1 MLSEDVNPALLL
13 IVSGPAGSGKTT
25 LSNRLQEAFD
35 PQLQRVISSTTRP
48 PRAGEKEGED
58 YYFFDNDTFDKQI
71 ECDAFYEWAKVH
83 NHRYGILKSEIE
95 GKLAENID
103 LILSIDVQGAVHFR
117 EAAKSDAELAQR
129 LVTIFILPQDIEQLK
144 SRLRQRGDD
153 DEAEIA
159 RRMQT
164 AAREIAQG
172 RHFDHRIIS
181 RSREEDFSSL
191 RALYRAEKQRS
202 RTEER

>member
-35 PQLQRVISSTTRP
+35 PQLQRVISSTTRS
-48 PRAGEKEGED
+48 PRTGEKEGED

-71 ECDAFYEWAKVH
+71 EYAAFYEWAKVH
-83 NHRYGILKSEIE
+83 NHRYGILKSEIQ
-95 GKLAENID
+95 GKLAEKVD
-103 LILSIDVQGAVHFR
+103 LILSIDVQGAAHFR
-117 EAAKSDAELAQR
+117 EAAKSDAELALR
-129 LVTIFILPQDIEQLK
+129 LVTIFILPQDLEQLI

-153 DEAEIA
+153 DKDEIA

-164 AAREIAQG
+164 AAREITQSK
-172 RHFDHRIIS
+172 HFNHRIIS
-181 RSREEDFSSL
+181 RSREKDFTSL